1 MFTFNVKPVDEHL
14 NETVRLFYEHHSAA
28 HQGDSGIDL
37 FFMDDQFVDENSQ
50 GNTVKLGISCELLK
64 EDKNYSYLLI
74 PRSSISKTPLRMSN
88 SIGLIDAGYRG
99 ELMVKI
105 DNISDNS
112 YIIKKGT
119 SLFQLVNPKIS
130 ESRIKLVEQLSETE
144 RGTGAF
150 GSTGNN

>member
-1 MFTFNVKPVDEHL
+1 MFTFNIKPVDEYL
-14 NETVRLFYEHHSAA
+14 TETIRTFYEHHSAA

-37 FFMDDQFVDENSQ
+37 FFINDQFIDENSQ
-50 GNTVKLGISCELLK
+50 GNTVKLGVSCELFK
-64 EDKNYSYLLI
+64 EGYNYSYLLI

-99 ELMVKI
+99 ELIVKI

-119 SLFQLVNPKIS
+119 SLFQLVNPQIS
-130 ESRIKLVEQLSETE
+130 ESRIKLVNQLSKTE
-144 RGTGAF
+144 RGSGGF